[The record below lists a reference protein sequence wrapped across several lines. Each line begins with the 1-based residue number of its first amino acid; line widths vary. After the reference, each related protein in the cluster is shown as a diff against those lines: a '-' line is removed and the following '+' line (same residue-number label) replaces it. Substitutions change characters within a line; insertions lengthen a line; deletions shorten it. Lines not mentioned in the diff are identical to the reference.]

1 MHECR
6 PFKEELPMSGQ
17 LRSRFVPS
25 TAVLAVAT
33 LVGCATSTPSKS
45 APVVI
50 SASLPADHHDS
61 VRRFEEMDRV
71 VMQIVRGTAST
82 ADADYQARVRPQ
94 LSGPLQRLGFSREEI
109 TQILT
114 RVDDARADRQRVRRW
129 WAGVT
134 GSAEPTSHARR

>member
-1 MHECR
+1 
-6 PFKEELPMSGQ
+6 MSGQ
-17 LRSRFVPS
+17 LRSRFAPS
-25 TAVLAVAT
+25 AAVLAVAT

-50 SASLPADHHDS
+50 SASLPAGHHDS

-94 LSGPLQRLGFSREEI
+94 LSGPLQRLGFSGEEI

-114 RVDDARADRQRVRRW
+114 RVDEARADRQRVRRW